1 MIPRPPSLPR
11 APGKA
16 QRGAYL
22 VIMAVAMA
30 VLIGFVGLAV
40 DLARQMAV
48 HAELQSATDACA
60 LAAAVE
66 LNGLPKASER
76 ATAAGKFVGGQ
87 NRMNFQAEPVVID
100 EVSFSA
106 TASGTYVANPGE
118 VDYRY
123 VKCTARKT
131 GFVNHF
137 MAVLG
142 IARNDLSVESIAT
155 QKPAREACTLP
166 LLVVVDATSELTG
179 AAFNLVDTNTSAA
192 TATAPFARVRSAG
205 LDTLPLLA
213 QSGLCGVNEDGLST
227 EMPSFSPIGF
237 GATSQE
243 LLKRDKFVQAW
254 NSRFGLYKP
263 LGAYTYTSDPPALP
277 DLTGVDLSDKGAEE
291 WLQAY
296 KDGYEARSPANTI
309 PTAYSAPDL
318 MQYRASGRRVVPLP
332 IVSRT
337 MLNGSYTTLLDWG
350 CFLLNSPLDPAKG
363 SIFAQPALRFL
374 GSASDS
380 ASHCVVLGIPGG
392 ANAIGPL
399 VPALVQ

>member
-40 DLARQMAV
+40 DLSRQMVV

-106 TASGTYVANPGE
+106 RASGTYVANPGE

-142 IARNDLSVESIAT
+142 IAKNDLSVESIAT

-166 LLVVVDATSELTG
+166 LLVVVDAGLPSPWGLSRSVPLTLLYSGSESG
-179 AAFNLVDTNTSAA
+179 
-192 TATAPFARVRSAG
+192 PFARVRSAG
-205 LDTLPLLA
+205 SSQLQLLA
-213 QSGLCGVNEDGLST
+213 QSGLCGVNENGLST
-227 EMPSFSPIGF
+227 EMPSLSPYTVMS
-237 GATSQE
+237 AA
-243 LLKRDKFVQAW
+243 RDRLVQAW
-254 NSRFGLYKP
+254 NSRFGLYKASP
-263 LGAYTYTSDPPALP
+263 SYSHYGDPPALP
-277 DLTGVDLSDKGAEE
+277 DLTGVDLQNDTDIRR
-291 WLQAY
+291 Y
-296 KDGYEARSPANTI
+296 VDGYRDRQGAVSFGE
-309 PTAYSAPDL
+309 YSEPDL
-318 MQYRASGRRVVPLP
+318 TQSRASGRRVVPLP
-332 IVSRT
+332 IV
-337 MLNGSYTTLLDWG
+337 NKSYTTLLDWG
-350 CFLLNSPLDPAKG
+350 CFLLNSPLDPANVSGKW
-363 SIFAQPALRFL
+363 ALRFL
-374 GSASDS
+374 DLASAPD
-380 ASHCVVLGIPGG
+380 SHCVVLGIPGG